1 MSHGGDW
8 SEDEDEDEANDVFTC
23 SRRLRNTKPESLD
36 FLISCMEAACVARND
51 IIADRNADE
60 HSLPECFHEVQDFAI
75 VPVSESE
82 WDHVIDRGMLRLMGA
97 LYFVAPRPLEGKSF
111 WRIPAEILKNPV
123 TFGERLAELKSA
135 AAAPVEVHRTPTP
148 DKGDERNEVERSEE
162 PTRPR
167 ERRRRRRAS
176 SSDEEDEDEG
186 ERETNV
192 RRYVFNNK
200 DSDDEEEEAAPPAN
214 NLRVDEMEEDEQPQ
228 QISRKRA
235 RRLLDDDDEEEEEQE
250 ERSKEKNF
258 DDEDGGGQQALG
270 KRAGSQE
277 AEEQSQRV
285 VRRARIALDSDSE

>member
-200 DSDDEEEEAAPPAN
+200 DSDDEEEEEAPPAN

-250 ERSKEKNF
+250 ERSKEKNS
-258 DDEDGGGQQALG
+258 DDEDGGEQQALG